1 MPRTGGIYTPPAGTK
16 GIPLTTIL
24 SSTFNAYVDDIT
36 ADANAARPITAGGT
50 GATSASGA
58 RTALGLEIG
67 SDVQAQDPGL
77 ASIAGLTTTANQMLY
92 TTAADAYATTALTPF
107 ARTILDDIDAA
118 AARTTLGLV
127 PGTNVQAYDAGL
139 QSIAGLTTAANQMLY
154 ATAPDVYATT
164 ALTPFAR
171 TVLDDADAATARAT
185 LGANDAGNVTLGTL
199 ADARLPGVMS
209 GKTFNGQVWINY
221 APNTVGGD
229 NLILRPTD
237 YGVGKPGLFFSQ
249 VAGTAFWNIGLWDT
263 ATSGGGVR
271 INSTTLTHNGATIW
285 TSANGGPGS
294 NLNADLLDGQ
304 HGAFYQNVGNATG
317 TLPTASLPLAMGSG
331 KTFDT
336 HIYLNGSGAEK
347 VLWYQHNG
355 TTRGAAFWRTSD
367 ASLNWNLY
375 NPSGAGVRNM
385 SWREADGR
393 FYLEGFIQTTERIAV
408 GTTGSVIYTDGNTAF
423 SGGMATVHG
432 ASLYDALNARIKND
446 GGTYGINIT
455 GNAATVGGL
464 AASAFKRA
472 SSTSN
477 NVNETNFPIGH
488 IVIAEGLINRNQA
501 ANVYLHGSLA
511 YGYQVSPVGA
521 GTICA
526 GTWLARGGSSVGA
539 GFTEL
544 ERIT

>member
-77 ASIAGLTTTANQMLY
+77 ASIAGLTTAANQMLY

-154 ATAPDVYATT
+154 TTAADAYATT

-171 TVLDDADAATARAT
+171 TVLDDADAVTARAT
-185 LGANDAGNVTLGTL
+185 LGADNASNIILGTL
-199 ADARLPGVMS
+199 ADARLPTTMGPKIFTGGPTLSVGAGGTVALYYAIGGTDRARLVADGPADIVALQKFS
-209 GKTFNGQVWINY
+209 TAGAFQSQLQING
-221 APNTVGGD
+221 AGA
-229 NLILRPTD
+229 TD
-237 YGVGKPGLFFSQ
+237 LKF
-249 VAGTAFWNIGLWDT
+249 
-263 ATSGGGVR
+263 R
-271 INSTTLTHNGATIW
+271 NSTVW
-285 TSANGGPGS
+285 TAENGGPGS
-294 NLNADLLDGQ
+294 GLNSDLLDGQ
-304 HGAFYQNVGNATG
+304 HGSFYQNVGNATG
-317 TLPTASLPLAMGSG
+317 TLPAASLPANMGSN
-331 KTFDT
+331 KTFSDSVYINGAGNT
-336 HIYLNGSGAEK
+336 HVWFQQGG
-347 VLWYQHNG
+347 V
-355 TTRGAAFWRTSD
+355 TRG
-367 ASLNWNLY
+367 LVYY
-375 NPSGAGVRNM
+375 NPTDNALVFQLHNSSGTYVRSM
-385 SWREADGR
+385 SYRQSDGR
-393 FYLEGFIQTTERIAV
+393 LYIDGFVYSTAEVQAGSAV
-408 GTTGSVIYTDGNTAF
+408 MYTDGNMKFAGTMQTTYGDYL
-423 SGGMATVHG
+423 S
-432 ASLYDALNARIKND
+432 SALAARIKND

-455 GNAATVGGL
+455 GNAATLGGL
-464 AASAFKRA
+464 AASAFKR
-472 SSTSN
+472 SPSTSTN
-477 NVNETNFPIGH
+477 ASETNFPIGH
-488 IVIAEGLINRNQA
+488 VVVAEGIINRNQV
-501 ANVYLHGSLA
+501 ANIYLHGSLA

-526 GTWLARGGSSVGA
+526 GAWLGRGGSAA
-539 GFTEL
+539 GSTFTSL
-544 ERIT
+544 ERIA